1 MEINK
6 NYIDEC
12 LEEFDEKTKFL
23 EIRKGDG
30 MQVLPIEENDR
41 DNLKN
46 FLKQKLQQIEKK
58 SYEKGFTE
66 GSELTGRIAEE
77 TQGKKFEDNFENGE
91 TLSDDAFITET
102 EFGKCIKETLNL
114 KSLKT
119 KK

>member
-1 MEINK
+1 MEKNK
-6 NYIDEC
+6 NNIDEV
-12 LEEFDEKTKFL
+12 LKDFDEKFCPNDIWDTKLITF
-23 EIRKGDG
+23 E
-30 MQVLPIEENDR
+30 
-41 DNLKN
+41 LKDW
-46 FLKQKLQQIEKK
+46 LKQKLHSVEQK